1 MNFPELNSL
10 SLEFNGIIS
19 IIPQAFQGIPRL
31 QYLYLTGNK
40 FPIWQPE
47 MFRFINELKT
57 LGIGETPI
65 KIIPANA
72 LIVNIFIFFYN
83 F

>member
-1 MNFPELNSL
+1 MPVGALTFSKLTSL
-10 SLEFNGIIS
+10 SLEFNGLTI
-19 IIPQAFQGIPRL
+19 IIPQAFQGVPHV

-40 FPIWQPE
+40 FPAWQYE

-65 KIIPANA
+65 SVIPANA
-72 LIVNIFIFFYN
+72 FLVS
-83 F
+83 